1 MKFYKLIKLLLL
13 SFGIAFVV
21 SCEDD
26 LHQEIT
32 QFEDKKDKIILKG
45 EKSSLKYLA
54 SKYQQK
60 NILKSFNSNKSLL
73 LYNQE
78 YDIYIDTSKVQKI
91 SSDYFESYTFKV
103 RRSNVIAQDSIENY
117 VVNYFAD
124 STSYSFLIKY
134 KISING
140 NSISYNAD
148 LNSIEIIDG
157 DNLVDTKTSCMP
169 EFIEVVDY
177 VTTCVDFDCASGEH
191 SGADEADQCNLEG
204 SDLPT
209 TQCTSEWVVVDCMGG
224 YNPPDGTQTDPSTP
238 PLGGGS
244 STNNDNDVTNQNNTP
259 LVPLDDTL
267 GTIKECDKIFDFLSD
282 EENEDFK
289 NKLLELANPD
299 NYDENLD
306 IEFEKSIAKYKNNST
321 LDEREGDDNQA
332 SVEINKNPPNK
343 YVALAHTHPNDTE
356 GTYSIFS
363 LEDLEAIAL
372 IDKENNIDINNFVS
386 FLITKKG
393 NEVKY
398 YAFTIHSKS
407 KFRDFFYFV
416 THEKEFDINQASENE
431 KNTYKNSFSKYIDIT
446 PKYFTGNNPLISSND
461 SDSQNVL
468 SKFIQFMQESNTGI
482 TLFETNENFDSF
494 TKVSFD
500 NSQSDNIKRT
510 NCNN

>member
-1 MKFYKLIKLLLL
+1 MKFYKLIKALIFCLGLV
-13 SFGIAFVV
+13 FVI

-26 LHQEIT
+26 FYKEAPNFQNIIT
-32 QFEDKKDKIILKG
+32 LKGDKNTFKKLVSKSQQKKILKPFKNNI
-45 EKSSLKYLA
+45 KS
-54 SKYQQK
+54 
-60 NILKSFNSNKSLL
+60 KSTA

-78 YDIYIDTSKVQKI
+78 YDIYIDTSTVQKI

-103 RRSNVIAQDSIENY
+103 SRSNAIAQDSIENY
-117 VVNYFAD
+117 VVSYFAD
-124 STSYSFLIKY
+124 STYYSFIIKY
-134 KISING
+134 GVSINDP
-140 NSISYNAD
+140 NLSYNAD
-148 LNSIEIIDG
+148 LSSIEIVDG

-177 VTTCVDFDCASGEH
+177 VTTCVDFDCASGQH
-191 SGADEADQCNLEG
+191 SGAEQSSACDYEEPNG
-204 SDLPT
+204 PS
-209 TQCTSEWVVVDCMGG
+209 TQCISEWVVVDCMGG
-224 YNPPDGTQTDPSTP
+224 YKPPDGTQTDPPTP
-238 PLGGGS
+238 PIGGGS
-244 STNNDNDVTNQNNTP
+244 STNNDNEDTEENNTP

-289 NKLLELANPD
+289 DKLLELANPD
-299 NYDENLD
+299 NFNENLD

-332 SVEINKNPPNK
+332 SVEIDKNPQNN

-363 LEDLEAIAL
+363 LADLEAIAL

-393 NEVKY
+393 NEVKH

-407 KFRDFFYFV
+407 KFRDFFYYLIN
-416 THEKEFDINQASENE
+416 EKDFDINTASSDE
-431 KNTYKNSFSKYIDIT
+431 KDKYRESAKNYFDLTKI
-446 PKYFTGNNPLISSND
+446 YFTGDDPLIKSSETN
-461 SDSQNVL
+461 SELILQRFSL
-468 SKFIQFMQESNTGI
+468 FMSRGDLGI
-482 TLFETNENFDSF
+482 TLFETNENFDTF
-494 TKVSFD
+494 TKVNFD
-500 NSQSDNIKRT
+500 NSQSDNLKRT